1 MEKSFNGK
9 IGQAIRKTAERS
21 AQKVLEQNSF
31 QLKKVRAKGQRA
43 KGAGVGI

>member
-31 QLKKVRAKGQRA
+31 QLKKYVQKAKVP
-43 KGAGVGI
+43 KGPV